1 MNLMIEAKIT
11 APKPMTN
18 PTDKSMPPD
27 IITSVWPRPKIRGA
41 EAKIKILWRLNLL
54 NKKVDEYSILAQV
67 SKKITI
73 MSKKAHDHKDPNI
86 LDFMMIVFHGGII
99 IPPMNLNLVRVN
111 EFSDFGIVYIRLVH
125 DCKTSAYC
133 NGD

>member
-1 MNLMIEAKIT
+1 MNLMIEKIT

-18 PTDKSMPPD
+18 PTDKSMPLSPM

-67 SKKITI
+67 
-73 MSKKAHDHKDPNI
+73 
-86 LDFMMIVFHGGII
+86 
-99 IPPMNLNLVRVN
+99 
-111 EFSDFGIVYIRLVH
+111 
-125 DCKTSAYC
+125 
-133 NGD
+133 

>member
-54 NKKVDEYSILAQV
+54 NKKLMNIQFLPKSQ
-67 SKKITI
+67 KKL
-73 MSKKAHDHKDPNI
+73 P
-86 LDFMMIVFHGGII
+86 L
-99 IPPMNLNLVRVN
+99 
-111 EFSDFGIVYIRLVH
+111 
-125 DCKTSAYC
+125 
-133 NGD
+133 

>member
-1 MNLMIEAKIT
+1 MIVKMMPKINAYKGYSGKMNLMIEAKIT

-86 LDFMMIVFHGGII
+86 LDFMIIVFHGGIKF
-99 IPPMNLNLVRVN
+99 PQ
-111 EFSDFGIVYIRLVH
+111 
-125 DCKTSAYC
+125 
-133 NGD
+133 